1 MFLYF
6 FLKEIFIFIFPGFA
20 LIIFF
25 SKKINAKYV
34 IYSIGL
40 SLSFW
45 IISFWFLK
53 YIPLPLDIFIYLIII
68 ISIIFLGTKIETLSF
83 KKKEKYI
90 LLIFILI
97 ILLRLI
103 PYFLNYFP
111 AGADM
116 SFHTLTTKIIT
127 EKNGFPSDYMPI
139 LPFKI
144 GNYPLGFHIISAC
157 ISIFSNIEE
166 YRATLLLANFS
177 YAFLGFCLYVFLTN
191 YFKPKTSLICSIIA
205 TFGTNNPQFFI
216 GWGGNSVVL
225 SICFLFLGASLVENI
240 FKLNFKE
247 LFLLSLF
254 SVSSFLVHF
263 IPLYGFFYVYL
274 LVFIKKIKKNKKINS
289 IKKILF
295 VIIIFV
301 IFVLPYFL
309 NFKIDFSQN
318 EFNNLKI
325 RQENKYF
332 SWNGNINNFYK
343 TIPIFMITLFGKS
356 FVILSMTCFLFLIKD
371 KNLFNK
377 ATMMLFGSII
387 LIINS
392 KFFFLPVSIL
402 LYSERTGILMLI
414 PLTISIGYFIE
425 NILNNNK
432 NVKNKYMNL
441 ILIISIA
448 SLFLIVSVNNY
459 THYLKVSNVFS
470 MVTSDDLKAFEWI
483 NKNTKTEDIFL
494 SNPGDAGLWI
504 SALTLRRST
513 SNQIIPIYHE
523 EADKL
528 LSNLKPN
535 YVFIGKK
542 KVYDTFLDL
551 DYYVSN
557 NNNYTQVYSNHGV
570 NIFKIK

>member
-1 MFLYF
+1 MKKKIIFFLTIMFLYF

-240 FKLNFKE
+240 FKLNFKDVSMIFTATREEFFSHYTIE
-247 LFLLSLF
+247 LISPNGRLRYDRGGKLVIWQDRSSNAQGNQAKVLLNNETVIKSNLSKYQKNVVNQLNMVIKGQDSYLCTGEQALELSKDIF
-254 SVSSFLVHF
+254 S
-263 IPLYGFFYVYL
+263 I
-274 LVFIKKIKKNKKINS
+274 IKKIK
-289 IKKILF
+289 
-295 VIIIFV
+295 
-301 IFVLPYFL
+301 
-309 NFKIDFSQN
+309 
-318 EFNNLKI
+318 
-325 RQENKYF
+325 
-332 SWNGNINNFYK
+332 
-343 TIPIFMITLFGKS
+343 
-356 FVILSMTCFLFLIKD
+356 
-371 KNLFNK
+371 
-377 ATMMLFGSII
+377 
-387 LIINS
+387 
-392 KFFFLPVSIL
+392 
-402 LYSERTGILMLI
+402 
-414 PLTISIGYFIE
+414 
-425 NILNNNK
+425 
-432 NVKNKYMNL
+432 
-441 ILIISIA
+441 
-448 SLFLIVSVNNY
+448 
-459 THYLKVSNVFS
+459 
-470 MVTSDDLKAFEWI
+470 
-483 NKNTKTEDIFL
+483 
-494 SNPGDAGLWI
+494 
-504 SALTLRRST
+504 
-513 SNQIIPIYHE
+513 
-523 EADKL
+523 
-528 LSNLKPN
+528 
-535 YVFIGKK
+535 YV
-542 KVYDTFLDL
+542 
-551 DYYVSN
+551 
-557 NNNYTQVYSNHGV
+557 
-570 NIFKIK
+570 